1 MQVTKLTNPQG
12 YTEGKWDTYPLS
24 ITDDGIK
31 WRELP
36 ILVLVAELMSVIYY
50 LDESGCAYGEEQSS
64 GRLTSDVQQYF
75 VQHPDGCDEIL
86 PPDIE
91 DAIEAVVVKHEA
103 KHSSTEAPENG

>member
-1 MQVTKLTNPQG
+1 MQVTKLTFPQG
-12 YTEGKWDTYPLS
+12 YTEGEWDTYPLS
-24 ITDDGIK
+24 ITEDGIK

-36 ILVLVAELMSVIYY
+36 ILVLVAELMSVVYY
-50 LDESGCAYGEEQSS
+50 LDDSGCACGEEHSS

-91 DAIEAVVVKHEA
+91 GAIEKAVSKHE
-103 KHSSTEAPENG
+103 EATYNTSEEE